1 MYIGT
6 LGETG
11 ILTLE
16 ERMVDRQTGRQIGGQ
31 MDRKKNR

>member
-11 ILTLE
+11 ILSFE